1 MDPLK
6 TWRGSLSKVVISNY
20 FKLIGN
26 LTKLFLTIGT
36 QALQGLEDHENRL
49 KLRSITEMKCDLK
62 AGAFEWIDL
71 VSINGSVV
79 KD

>member
-1 MDPLK
+1 M
-6 TWRGSLSKVVISNY
+6 
-20 FKLIGN
+20 
-26 LTKLFLTIGT
+26 FLAIGT
-36 QALQGLEDHENRL
+36 QALQGLEDHDNRL
-49 KLRSITEMKCDLK
+49 KLRSITQMKCDLK